1 MAQKN
6 GFLDNSLPNY
16 AYICMCLRIKTYPI
30 DILSCV
36 LFYNADRL
44 HRCVVLLHSKKKIA
58 LRLWHENRLM
68 IAQKIKEVHGML
80 TNWYESM
87 LASHGC

>member
-6 GFLDNSLPNY
+6 GFSYNFLLNND
-16 AYICMCLRIKTYPI
+16 YICMCLRIKTYPI
-30 DILSCV
+30 DVFSCV

-68 IAQKIKEVHGML
+68 IAQKI
-80 TNWYESM
+80 
-87 LASHGC
+87 

>member
-6 GFLDNSLPNY
+6 VFLDNSLPNY

-30 DILSCV
+30 DTFSCV

-44 HRCVVLLHSKKKIA
+44 HKCVVLLHSKKKKKPYDYGT
-58 LRLWHENRLM
+58 R
-68 IAQKIKEVHGML
+68 
-80 TNWYESM
+80 TD
-87 LASHGC
+87 